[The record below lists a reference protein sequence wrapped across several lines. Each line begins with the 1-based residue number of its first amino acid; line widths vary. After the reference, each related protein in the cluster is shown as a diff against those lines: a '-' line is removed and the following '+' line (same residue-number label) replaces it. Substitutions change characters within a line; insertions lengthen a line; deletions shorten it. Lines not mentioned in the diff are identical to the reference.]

1 MIFYM
6 ENLKKQD
13 VCWITKEDLLNNII
27 LYNNDLYLK
36 QKNLK
41 QKYSNI
47 KEIAKKILD
56 SI

>member
-47 KEIAKKILD
+47 KEIAEKILD